1 MSRKRS
7 RQTDYEQSGGA
18 TFLYRRL
25 LTYVWPYWRIFIIGV
40 IGMVAMAGSQAG
52 IAALLKP
59 LMDETFVE
67 KDPFFMTWIPAL
79 IIAIGLAR
87 FFSDFVSNYAIK
99 WVARSV
105 IRDLRREMF
114 RHLLRLPIPYYDQ
127 VSTGGVISKLN
138 YDVEQVAN
146 AASRAVIVLI
156 RDSLTV
162 VVLLGW
168 MIYLSPWLMLTFLVI
183 APPIIALIYQ
193 VSGRFRKLSRRIQLT
208 MGDVSHATDEA
219 VQGQRVIKTFG
230 GEEIEQRHFNKVNEN
245 NRRQNL
251 KKHLAEAVN
260 VPLVQ
265 LFSVFGLAAVIYVAN
280 TPSMREAITVGTFIS
295 FVGSM
300 SLMVGPVKNL
310 TRVNAVLQQGIAA
323 SQSVFG
329 LLDTPP
335 EPNEGKHQLG
345 RVDGDIRFEG
355 VTFRYAENLPPALR
369 DIDLHIP
376 AGETVAL
383 VGRSGG
389 GKSTLVSL
397 LPRFYSPGEGR
408 ILLDGVDIE
417 EVELTSLREQMTLVS
432 QNVTLFNDTLVE
444 NIAYG
449 CETCTREQ
457 VEEAAR
463 AAHVMEFAERL
474 EKGLETEIGEDGSL
488 LSGGQ
493 RQRVALARAILKDA
507 PIFIMDEATSALDN
521 ESERHIREAMEHIT
535 RDRTTLI
542 IAHRLSTVEDADRIL
557 VLEDGRIVQQGRHAD
572 MIREEG
578 SPYARLYQAQFT
590 DSHDE

>member
-7 RQTDYEQSGGA
+7 TQADYEQTEGA

-25 LTYVWPYWRIFIIGV
+25 LSYVWPYWRVFIIGV

-67 KDPFFMTWIPAL
+67 EDPFFMTWIPVM
-79 IIAIGLAR
+79 IIGVGVVR
-87 FFSDFVSNYAIK
+87 FIADFVSRYAIK

-114 RHLLRLPIPYYDQ
+114 QHLLRLPIPYYDR
-127 VSTGGVISKLN
+127 VSTGSVISKLN
-138 YDVEQVAN
+138 YDVEQVAT
-146 AASRAVIVLI
+146 AASQAIIVLI
-156 RDSLTV
+156 KDTLTV
-162 VVLLGW
+162 LALIGW
-168 MIYLSPWLMLTFLVI
+168 MIYLSPQLMLIFMLI
-183 APPIIALIYQ
+183 APPIILLIYQ
-193 VSGRFRKLSRRIQLT
+193 ISGRFRKLSRRIQLT
-208 MGDVSHATDEA
+208 MGDVSHATDEI

-230 GEEIEQRHFNKVNEN
+230 GEDVELRHFHKVNEN

-251 KKHLAEAVN
+251 KKHLAEAFN

-265 LFSVFGLAAVIYVAN
+265 LVSVFGVAAVVFAAN
-280 TPSMREAITVGTFIS
+280 TPAMREAITVGTFIS

-300 SLMVGPVKNL
+300 SLMIGPVKNL
-310 TRVNAVLQQGIAA
+310 TKINAVLQKGIAA

-335 EPNEGKHQLG
+335 EPNEGKQRLE
-345 RVDGDIRFEG
+345 RVRGDIRFEG
-355 VTFRYAENLPPALR
+355 VTFRYDENQEPALR
-369 DIDLHIP
+369 DIDLEIP

-383 VGRSGG
+383 VGRSGS

-408 ILLDGVDIE
+408 ILVDGHDIE
-417 EVELTSLREQMTLVS
+417 NVELRSLREQMTLVS
-432 QNVTLFNDTLVE
+432 QSVTLFNDSLAE

-449 CETCTREQ
+449 CEDCTREQ

-463 AAHVMEFAERL
+463 AAHVMEFADRL
-474 EKGLETEIGEDGSL
+474 EHGLETEIGEDGSL

-521 ESERHIREAMEHIT
+521 ESERHIRDAMEHIT

-557 VLEDGRIVQQGRHAD
+557 VMEEGRIVQQGRHAD
-572 MIREEG
+572 LVREED
-578 SPYARLYQAQFT
+578 SPYARLYQAQF
-590 DSHDE
+590 SS